1 MFPEDAYF
9 RIEKGP
15 SGGTF
20 SGNPLQATPIRLL
33 ARLKKTKT
41 SGKFPP
47 GAEIGLFQRPKPNC
61 PREWKYNVTPQA
73 DGVSFDSGVSTP
85 PHSLL
90 VQMAGG
96 TVLYRVAVLP
106 PTSAG
111 NGTQLLISESPQA
124 APRRAPLLLDRA
136 APPAVIQ
143 EGIAFLSWLL
153 KGQEPGTRMTA
164 ILAQVV
170 QVDQQILALR
180 DNVRQL
186 SFDAGPVDPRERD
199 RILTG
204 LRRQIAELR
213 RIRYR
218 LIDEYNAVA
227 TGYHD
232 FRPPASP

>member
-20 SGNPLQATPIRLL
+20 SGNPSQATPIRLL
-33 ARLKKTKT
+33 ARLKKT

-47 GAEIGLFQRPKPNC
+47 GATIGVFRRKKTDDL
-61 PREWKYNVTPQA
+61 REWQQDVTPAA

-199 RILTG
+199 RVLTG